1 MFEHRLQI
9 ILFLSLAGTKV
20 LAKSGVSHP
29 ATPCDDPKAP
39 GGVWQEGCLVQT
51 CKAGTV
57 VKSLAE
63 ECLKLIEQQIE
74 DVLDK
79 NKDQNVDDVLEGNST
94 GKELLYFGNT
104 IVELPSFEPVSECQ
118 VPPHPTKDLTLATT
132 GVLDGKVF
140 TCGGTVGNKW
150 PPVYSSNC
158 HKLEKGTWSAQP
170 DMKQQRTRAASS
182 VTSNGEWLVTG
193 GKNLESDALA
203 STEIYK
209 NGVWE
214 NGPEL
219 PVRMLGHCQLTTKSG
234 VIVAGFDM
242 DEIQNF
248 LVLRL
253 EGGEWKKLKEEKWR
267 MQKWWQRFGHSCQM
281 LPDGRLAVIGGYG
294 DRVLNR
300 FDILDLNTLK
310 WSEGPKLPFEVYDDF
325 SAIYKDTLYIIE
337 QESGDVYSLSTN
349 LDGDWVKIKNIKS
362 LLYREVFPAPIVKQ
376 NDVC

>member
-1 MFEHRLQI
+1 MFENCLQI

-63 ECLKLIEQQIE
+63 ECLKLIEQQIK
-74 DVLDK
+74 DVLHK
-79 NKDQNVDDVLEGNST
+79 NMDEHVDDVLEGNST
-94 GKELLYFGNT
+94 GKELLYFGNA

-118 VPPHPTKDLTLATT
+118 LPPHPTKDLTLATT

-193 GKNLESDALA
+193 GKNNGNDALT

-219 PVRMLGHCQLTTKSG
+219 PVRMVGHCQLTTKSG

-242 DEIQNF
+242 DDIMNF

-294 DRVLNR
+294 DRVLKR

-310 WSEGPKLPFEVYDDF
+310 WSEGPKLPFEIYDDF
-325 SAIYKDTLYIIE
+325 SAIYNDTLYIIE

-376 NDVC
+376 NDIC